1 VTVARVMTCAEVE
14 GLLDAFVDAELP
26 APALLA
32 VARHAGGC
40 EACDAA
46 VRELGALR
54 EAVERSVGSEAAAL
68 DLSGVWPAVSRGVE
82 RHDARVE
89 WRRRLRTVP
98 AWGVAL
104 AVAATALL
112 WLRSPEPEP
121 ARLAAHPP
129 RRNQAVIERIDSS
142 LPFELRRERKYGTT
156 LIMVNDAGDQAGP

>member
-1 VTVARVMTCAEVE
+1 MSAERVMTCAEVE
-14 GLLDAFVDAELP
+14 GLLDAFIDAELP

-40 EACDAA
+40 EAC
-46 VRELGALR
+46 
-54 EAVERSVGSEAAAL
+54 ER
-68 DLSGVWPAVSRGVE
+68 VWPAVSQGVE

-104 AVAATALL
+104 AVAASAVL
-112 WLRSPEPEP
+112 WMRSPEPEP
-121 ARLAAHPP
+121 ARLAAAP

-142 LPFELRRERKYGTT
+142 GHFELRRDRKYGTT
-156 LIMVNDAGDQAGP
+156 LIMVSDQAGQ

>member
-1 VTVARVMTCAEVE
+1 MTCADVAD
-14 GLLDAFVDAELP
+14 LLDRFVDAELP

-46 VRELGALR
+46 VRELTALR
-54 EAVERSVGSEAAAL
+54 EAVERSVVAEAETL
-68 DLSGVWPAVSRGVE
+68 DLARVWPAVSQGVE
-82 RHDARVE
+82 RHDARAE

-98 AWGVAL
+98 AWVAL
-104 AVAATALL
+104 AVAASAVL

-121 ARLAAHPP
+121 ARLAAAP

-142 LPFELRRERKYGTT
+142 GHFELRRDRKYGTT
-156 LIMVNDAGDQAGP
+156 LIMVSDQAGQ

>member
-1 VTVARVMTCAEVE
+1 MSGARVMTCGEVA
-14 GLLDAFVDAELP
+14 GLIDAFVDAELP

-46 VRELGALR
+46 VRELSALR
-54 EAVERSVGSEAAAL
+54 EAVERSVAAEAETL
-68 DLSGVWPAVSRGVE
+68 DLSRVWPAVSQGVE

-104 AVAATALL
+104 AVAASAVL
-112 WLRSPEPEP
+112 WMRSPEPEP
-121 ARLAAHPP
+121 TRLAAAP

-142 LPFELRRERKYGTT
+142 GHFELRRDRKYGTT
-156 LIMVNDAGDQAGP
+156 LIMVSDQGGQ